1 MNTQNTMQ
9 QMTIREIRKYLFD
22 NDVYTVIGWEQMTNK
37 QSRDLLY
44 QQINQELIVNVI
56 IYKTHLL
63 ISNLK

>member
-1 MNTQNTMQ
+1 MQ
-9 QMTIREIRKYLFD
+9 QMTIREIRKHLFD

-44 QQINQELIVNVI
+44 QQTNQDLQMNVI

>member
-1 MNTQNTMQ
+1 MT
-9 QMTIREIRKYLFD
+9 QMTIKEIRKYLFD
-22 NDVYTVIGWEQMTNK
+22 NDVYTVIGWEQMNNK

-44 QQINQELIVNVI
+44 QQTNQDLQMNVI